1 MNGINAKEVTMAGK
15 TKTDLVEEVA
25 QETNLTKTKARQAV
39 DALLESLSKELSS
52 GSKVTLTGF
61 GTFQIKEQKSKKG
74 RNPQTGEVM
83 TIPAKN
89 VVKFNPGKSLRNI
102 LA

>member
-1 MNGINAKEVTMAGK
+1 MAGK

-39 DALLESLSKELSS
+39 DALLESLSNELSS

-61 GTFQIKEQKSKKG
+61 GTFQVKEQKSKKG
-74 RNPQTGEVM
+74 RNPQTGQVM

>member
-1 MNGINAKEVTMAGK
+1 MAGK
-15 TKTDLVEEVA
+15 TKTDLVEDIA
-25 QETNLTKTKARQAV
+25 QETSLSKTKAKEAV
-39 DALLESLSKELSS
+39 DALLESLSQELSS

-61 GTFQIKEQKSKKG
+61 GTFQVKEQKAKRG

-83 TIPAKN
+83 KIPAKN
-89 VVKFNPGKSLRNI
+89 VVKFSPGKALRNI

>member
-1 MNGINAKEVTMAGK
+1 MAGK
-15 TKTDLVEEVA
+15 TKTDLVEEIA
-25 QETNLTKTKARQAV
+25 QETNLTKAKAKEAV
-39 DALLESLSKELSS
+39 DALLESLSRELSS

-61 GTFQIKEQKSKKG
+61 GTFQVKEQKSKRG
-74 RNPQTGEVM
+74 RNPQTGAVM

>member
-1 MNGINAKEVTMAGK
+1 MAGK
-15 TKTDLVEEVA
+15 TKTDLVEDIA
-25 QETNLTKTKARQAV
+25 QETNLTKNKAKEAV
-39 DALLESLSKELSS
+39 DAFLESLSQELSS

-61 GTFQIKEQKSKKG
+61 GTFQVREQKAKRG

-83 TIPAKN
+83 NIPAKN
-89 VVKFNPGKSLRNI
+89 VVKFSPGKALRNI

>member
-1 MNGINAKEVTMAGK
+1 MAGK
-15 TKTDLVEEVA
+15 TKTDLVEDIA
-25 QETNLTKTKARQAV
+25 QETNLSKTKAKEAV
-39 DALLESLSKELSS
+39 DALLESLSQELSS

-61 GTFQIKEQKSKKG
+61 GTFQIKEQKAKRG

-83 TIPAKN
+83 KIPAKN
-89 VVKFNPGKSLRNI
+89 VVKFNPGKALRNI

>member
-1 MNGINAKEVTMAGK
+1 MAGK
-15 TKTDLVEEVA
+15 TKTDLVEEIA
-25 QETNLTKTKARQAV
+25 QETNLTKTKAKEAV
-39 DALLESLSKELSS
+39 DALLDSLSKELSS

-61 GTFQIKEQKSKKG
+61 GTFQVKEQKSKRG

-89 VVKFNPGKSLRNI
+89 VVKFSPGKSLRNI

>member
-1 MNGINAKEVTMAGK
+1 MAGK
-15 TKTDLVEEVA
+15 TKTDLVEDVA

-83 TIPAKN
+83 TIPSKN

>member
-1 MNGINAKEVTMAGK
+1 MAGK
-15 TKTDLVEEVA
+15 TKTDLVEEIA
-25 QETNLTKTKARQAV
+25 QETNLTKAKAKEAV
-39 DALLESLSKELSS
+39 DALLESLSRELSS

-61 GTFQIKEQKSKKG
+61 GTFQVKEQKSKRG
-74 RNPQTGEVM
+74 RNPQTGAVM
-83 TIPAKN
+83 TIPTKN

>member
-1 MNGINAKEVTMAGK
+1 MAGK
-15 TKTDLVEEVA
+15 TKTDLVEDIA
-25 QETNLTKTKARQAV
+25 QETNLSKTKAKEAV
-39 DALLESLSKELSS
+39 DALLESLSQELSS

-61 GTFQIKEQKSKKG
+61 GTFQVKEQKAKRG

-83 TIPAKN
+83 EIPAKN
-89 VVKFNPGKSLRNI
+89 VVKFSPGKALRNI

>member
-1 MNGINAKEVTMAGK
+1 MAGK

>member
-1 MNGINAKEVTMAGK
+1 MAGK
-15 TKTDLVEEVA
+15 TKTDLVEEIA
-25 QETNLTKTKARQAV
+25 QETNLTKNKARQAV
-39 DALLESLSKELSS
+39 DALLDSLSRELSS

-61 GTFQIKEQKSKKG
+61 GTFQVKEQKSKRG